1 MKSYKNGVIIAI
13 ITILATV
20 VQLSAQKAPKTTDS
34 LTVLGNCESCK
45 KRIEKAAK
53 IQKGVDKAVW
63 TASTQTLVITYD
75 AAQTNVEAVAKAVA
89 AAGYDNAKATA
100 TADAYDKLPAC
111 CKYSRK

>member
-1 MKSYKNGVIIAI
+1 MKAYKNGIIIAI
-13 ITILATV
+13 IITV
-20 VQLSAQKAPKTTDS
+20 TAALQLSAQKAPKTTDS
-34 LTVLGNCESCK
+34 LTVSGNCESCK

-53 IQKGVDKAVW
+53 TVKGVDKATW

-89 AAGYDNAKATA
+89 VSGHDNGMATA
-100 TADAYDKLPAC
+100 TSDAYNKLPAC